1 MHQDTDHQRQKFGMR
16 PTLARLTATTKAGS
30 GEEAVDWRLVV
41 ASQAT
46 SGCALGPVLDNF
58 HGKYGVLV
66 YDKYQIVIGDLF
78 RSAGWVPPLFALA
91 ALLIGGLALGLD
103 QVFSTEKASRPGA
116 TLAATVAFSS
126 HYYLSAILAT
136 SAEPE
141 FVLWPLAIVIWA
153 CFDSRPST
161 LLASVATALAGPA
174 IEIALTGGGGL
185 FTEPFGHLYH
195 YTHPDF
201 MGISSWI
208 APVYFAGGTPVAML
222 ARCYRAHF
230 TTTRSL

>member
-1 MHQDTDHQRQKFGMR
+1 MR
-16 PTLARLTATTKAGS
+16 PPVSRWSATTKAVG
-30 GEEAVDWRLVV
+30 GDEAVDWRLVV

-66 YDKYQIVIGDLF
+66 YDKYEIVIGDLF
-78 RSAGWVPPLFALA
+78 RSAAWVPPLFALA

-103 QVFSTEKASRPGA
+103 RAFSTEKPSRPGE
-116 TLAATVAFSS
+116 TLAATLAFSS

-174 IEIALTGGGGL
+174 IEISLTGGGGL
-185 FTEPFGHLYH
+185 FAEPFGHLYH

-201 MGISSWI
+201 LGINTWI

-222 ARCYRAHF
+222 ARCYREHF
-230 TTTRSL
+230 TKKHSS